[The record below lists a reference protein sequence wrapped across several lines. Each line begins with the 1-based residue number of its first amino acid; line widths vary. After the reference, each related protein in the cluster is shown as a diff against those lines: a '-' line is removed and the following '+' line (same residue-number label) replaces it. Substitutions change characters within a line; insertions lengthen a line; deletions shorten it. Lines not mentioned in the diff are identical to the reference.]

1 MMFRALL
8 SARWSDFP
16 EIADAPKALAVGLA
30 SQFVLLPLVTFPLT
44 IMLSVDASE
53 ALGMILVSSCPGG
66 SFSNIMTWLA
76 RGNLAIS
83 ISISMT
89 GASTSASLVFTPLNF
104 AFYAGLKPK
113 TSALFG

>member
-1 MMFRALL
+1 MMFRASL
-8 SARWSDFP
+8 SVRWSDFP

-30 SQFVLLPLVTFPLT
+30 SQFVLLPLVTFPLA

-83 ISISMT
+83 ISMT

-104 AFYAGLKPK
+104 AFCAGLNPK